1 MEQND
6 LYRIARRRV
15 AADELRKLDWFPFP
29 LGGWAIGL
37 TIHGL
42 AVMLSTSGLRERA
55 IADELR
61 KLEATPGAR

>member
-15 AADELRKLDWFPFP
+15 AADELL
-29 LGGWAIGL
+29 
-37 TIHGL
+37 
-42 AVMLSTSGLRERA
+42 
-55 IADELR
+55 